1 MEKILIFI
9 ILLSYLITHIGKIN
23 NCIAYKL
30 SNKINFFI
38 SLILKIFFYNMVYTL
53 GININILK
61 KINFLKKHMYV

>member
-30 SNKINFFI
+30 SKKINLFSIFN
-38 SLILKIFFYNMVYTL
+38 SNFFYNMVYIL

-61 KINFLKKHMYV
+61 INKFL